1 MGLIISTGFF
11 KYIPPNPKITS
22 TSSPTGALGQVIS
35 INGEDLDYVD
45 TLSFAGE
52 NLNFTLTNGNQKMD
66 FLVPSNPDTGK
77 LLIASDT
84 FTITG
89 QNNLPFLP
97 IFELENFDP
106 VNGSEGDIINIS
118 GKVLT
123 SIQTGYIYASPILN
137 DINYYFSGR
146 KNYFD
151 IPMSTKSGVY
161 SLNFA
166 ENISPTGEINN
177 FEISAINPFNFS
189 SGASLNVGYNIP
201 GNLSKK
207 YYENHLLSLSEMITT
222 GFQSYQ
228 IRLPTGF
235 SGIEVPIASGLN
247 HTNYAVFLNMHKH
260 YPEDLSTYNF
270 NHIYISEK
278 TTGSFQ
284 LNISTVLDNEMD
296 VDILLFTSSGFM
308 LDSGVFERNFVNI
321 PANLSSE
328 IIYFDRL
335 SGVDRQN
342 NLYPPFLFTSIEKI
356 DGINIGNSYISA
368 NVSNLEKNNFTINV
382 PNKAI
387 NNTFRLNYFTI
398 KNDYTNLATFVYE
411 GDKSYYKKVYLFTGS
426 QETFQ
431 ERLPMK
437 NIAINNKNNL
447 SFEVP
452 STDYYINCEIELINN
467 ANILKKFIT
476 NFIETPTPTS
486 VNPSGGF
493 NGTNISIQGKSFK
506 KPILIDNAAA
516 YDSCFVRFRYADNIY
531 PENKSTFQTSFR
543 IINKELLSGSIPLSS
558 IPTGRYAIQMMSEN
572 GGLFE

>member
-1 MGLIISTGFF
+1 MGLITSTGFF

-52 NLNFTLTNGNQKMD
+52 NLNFSLVNGNQRMD

-97 IFELENFDP
+97 IFELEDFDP
-106 VNGSEGDIINIS
+106 GNGSEGDVINIS

-123 SIQTGYIYASPILN
+123 SINTGYIYATPILN
-137 DINYYFSGR
+137 DISYYFSGA

-161 SLNFA
+161 SINFA
-166 ENISPTGEINN
+166 ENINPTGEINN
-177 FEISAINPFNFS
+177 FERLAANYFNFS
-189 SGASLNVGYNIP
+189 SGASLNVRYNIT
-201 GNLSKK
+201 GDLSKK
-207 YYENHLLSLSEMITT
+207 YYENHVLSLSAMITT
-222 GFQSYQ
+222 GFQSYAIQ
-228 IRLPTGF
+228 LPTGF
-235 SGIEVPIASGLN
+235 SGVVIPISSGLN
-247 HTNYAVFLNMHKH
+247 HTNYAVFLNLHKRF
-260 YPEDLSTYNF
+260 PEDSSTNNF
-270 NHIYISEK
+270 NQIYISEK
-278 TTGSFQ
+278 TTGSFKI
-284 LNISTVLDNEMD
+284 NVSNVLDTEMD
-296 VDILLFTSSGFM
+296 LDVLLFTSSGFM

-321 PANLSSE
+321 PANSSSE

-335 SGVDRQN
+335 SGIDRQN

-356 DGINIGNSYISA
+356 DGINIGNSYIST

-382 PNKAI
+382 PNKTI

-426 QETFQ
+426 QDTFQ

-437 NIAINNKNNL
+437 NITINNKNNL

-452 STDYYINCEIELINN
+452 STDYYINSKIELNN
-467 ANILKKFIT
+467 TANISKQFAT

-506 KPILIDNAAA
+506 KPILIDNPAA
-516 YDSCFVRFRYADNIY
+516 YESCFVRFRYADNIY
-531 PENKSTFQTSFR
+531 PESKSTFQTSFR
-543 IINKELLSGSIPLSS
+543 IINKGLLSGSIPLSS